1 MTPDPWDARMAQ
13 ARAAVGPAA
22 LLAGD
27 WVGEAVAHGEPC
39 EARLRVRVI
48 LDGTMVEASERVGS
62 HEDRCFYRWDF
73 DTSQLRVLHLLPGA
87 LLEDHP
93 VELVPDGLVWVTGP
107 TQPAVEWTVQG
118 EALRCA
124 VTFPG
129 AREPEVLV
137 RYVRA

>member
-1 MTPDPWDARMAQ
+1 MTDAWDARVAQ

-27 WVGEAVAHGEPC
+27 WVGEGVAHGEPC
-39 EARLRVRVI
+39 GASLRVRVV
-48 LDGTMVEASERVGS
+48 LDGSMVEAAERVGE
-62 HEDRCFYRWDF
+62 HEDRCFYRWDV

-87 LLEDHP
+87 LLEDHA

-107 TQPAVEWTVQG
+107 TQPAVEWT
-118 EALRCA
+118 LRGPELQCA
-124 VTFPG
+124 VTWPG

-137 RYVRA
+137 RYRRV